1 MSDDKPK
8 NIYEKLHSVTE
19 NVEKIYKEQNSGMP
33 YKSVNHNM
41 VTQAVRKQIIKE
53 RLFIKPIVEENLN
66 QGNIHKV
73 VMSVKIID
81 IDNPT
86 DTIEIGKFPA
96 LGLDNQDKGYGKA
109 VSYAFK
115 YILQKNFY
123 DGNRRR

>member
-53 RLFIKPIVEENLN
+53 RLFIK
-66 QGNIHKV
+66 
-73 VMSVKIID
+73 
-81 IDNPT
+81 T
-86 DTIEIGKFPA
+86 
-96 LGLDNQDKGYGKA
+96 Y
-109 VSYAFK
+109 
-115 YILQKNFY
+115 
-123 DGNRRR
+123 R